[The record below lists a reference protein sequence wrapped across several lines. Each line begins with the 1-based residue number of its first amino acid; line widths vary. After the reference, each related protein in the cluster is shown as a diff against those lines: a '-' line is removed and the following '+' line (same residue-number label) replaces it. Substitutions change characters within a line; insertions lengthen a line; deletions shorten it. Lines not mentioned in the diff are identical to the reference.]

1 MAEICRAAS
10 AGDKNAKPRVENM
23 PLEFLGKIL
32 FPRQPDWQRNKQLK
46 TIFVAAIVA
55 VFFAS
60 LVAGLMLYAAYKR

>member
-1 MAEICRAAS
+1 
-10 AGDKNAKPRVENM
+10 M